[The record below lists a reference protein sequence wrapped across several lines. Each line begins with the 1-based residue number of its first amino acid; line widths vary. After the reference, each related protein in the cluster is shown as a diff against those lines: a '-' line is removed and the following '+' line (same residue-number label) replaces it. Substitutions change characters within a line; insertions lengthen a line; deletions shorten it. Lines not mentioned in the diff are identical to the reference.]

1 MRLVMFRGVWCA
13 YERVAGRPRRTSL
26 GTTDREVAAR
36 RLIDLEQGRRRKATT
51 VEEMW
56 AVYLE
61 ERGSRLAS
69 KETLRFAWKLLEPAF
84 GHLRPDQITRA
95 LTRSYAAKE
104 RKRGISDG
112 KIRRDLAT
120 LSAIIH
126 YSDNHSPAVIEMPP
140 SPPPHSRHL
149 TREEYRG
156 LRETAKKTPHLYLFV
171 LLAYR
176 TGDRTSAILE
186 LPWDRIDFARGQIRL
201 GLGERRAKG
210 RATVP
215 MTEDTAEILKEAKR
229 AALTDY
235 VIEYGGKRV
244 GSIKKGLWKSGS
256 TSRRTLGDTACSSAF
271 SGGPHGR
278 ERRSDGGDRAV
289 PRAQQRE
296 CDIPHLRSLL
306 PGVSQTGRGRTRIG
320 SAPMFNRTRSRQQRV
335 NWTAFCGAE
344 SLGDA
349 GKSAS

>member
-1 MRLVMFRGVWCA
+1 MRLVMFRGVWGA

-126 YSDNHSPAVIEMPP
+126 YSDKHSPAVIEMPP

-156 LRETAKKTPHLYLFV
+156 LRETAKKTPHLYLVV

-176 TGDRTSAILE
+176 TGGRTSAILE
-186 LPWDRIDFARGQIRL
+186 LPWDRIDFAHPAGLRRTAGQGSCHCPDDRGHRGDTEGGEEGRPDRL
-201 GLGERRAKG
+201 RDRVRWQAGRQHQERPLEERQHEPAYLGRHRMFFGIQRRS
-210 RATVP
+210 TWP
-215 MTEDTAEILKEAKR
+215 R
-229 AALTDY
+229 AAF
-235 VIEYGGKRV
+235 RWRR
-244 GSIKKGLWKSGS
+244 SRS
-256 TSRRTLGDTACSSAF
+256 TSGTAA
-271 SGGPHGR
+271 R
-278 ERRSDGGDRAV
+278 
-289 PRAQQRE
+289 
-296 CDIPHLRSLL
+296 
-306 PGVSQTGRGRTRIG
+306 
-320 SAPMFNRTRSRQQRV
+320 
-335 NWTAFCGAE
+335 
-344 SLGDA
+344 
-349 GKSAS
+349 